1 MIKKKP
7 TILITGA
14 AGYVG
19 KTTVFLLKKQK
30 IFKLVLVDK
39 KKKPNLDFFKSQQ
52 YIKMDLNNN
61 LEIKLKKINPDLI
74 IHLAA
79 LTSVTDSEKF
89 KKKYMKN
96 NYNVTK
102 IICNYCKKNKKKIIF
117 CSSAAIYKPNI
128 RAIKENDPKKPS
140 NFYGKTKLLS
150 ENYIK
155 NNLKKKSSFI
165 ILRFFNIAGGIK
177 KKRISFSNNNFPVL
191 KVITLAIKNKKKF
204 LIYGT
209 NPKNGK
215 TAIRDYIHVIDVVRI
230 IKKSIDHL
238 LIKKENLIINCCTGI
253 QTSIIDLINH
263 FKKVTKKNLFYQI
276 TKKRKGEDFIFFGD
290 NRILIKKFNFKF
302 KFSIKKIV
310 KDSYDTIK

>member
-1 MIKKKP
+1 
-7 TILITGA
+7 
-14 AGYVG
+14 
-19 KTTVFLLKKQK
+19 
-30 IFKLVLVDK
+30 
-39 KKKPNLDFFKSQQ
+39 
-52 YIKMDLNNN
+52 MDLNNN

-177 KKRISFSNNNFPVL
+177 KKRFLFLTTIFQFLKLLHLQLKIRKNF
-191 KVITLAIKNKKKF
+191 
-204 LIYGT
+204 
-209 NPKNGK
+209 
-215 TAIRDYIHVIDVVRI
+215 
-230 IKKSIDHL
+230 
-238 LIKKENLIINCCTGI
+238 
-253 QTSIIDLINH
+253 
-263 FKKVTKKNLFYQI
+263 
-276 TKKRKGEDFIFFGD
+276 
-290 NRILIKKFNFKF
+290 
-302 KFSIKKIV
+302 
-310 KDSYDTIK
+310 